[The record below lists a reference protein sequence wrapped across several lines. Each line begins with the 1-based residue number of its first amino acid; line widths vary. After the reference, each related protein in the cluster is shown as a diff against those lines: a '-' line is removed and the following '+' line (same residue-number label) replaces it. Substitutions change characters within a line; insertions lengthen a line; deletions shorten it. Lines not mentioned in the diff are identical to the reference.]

1 MSSFDER
8 LLTVNEVCQQL
19 GISDR
24 TLRRWRTQG
33 ILAAIKVRQT
43 VRFRPSD
50 VERAL
55 SGGATEI
62 AMDSEA

>member
-1 MSSFDER
+1 MSRFDEC
-8 LLTVNEVCQQL
+8 LLTVTEVCEQL

-33 ILAAIKVRQT
+33 ILPTIKVCQT

-55 SGGATEI
+55 SGNRSENA
-62 AMDSEA
+62 ADSEA